1 MHSKRDQVQAHLFI
15 MGRLAS
21 AMLRAEP
28 DDPESP
34 LGRTNRGAAIGVVIA
49 VLVCAGAFV
58 FGLIQPGGNNSW
70 RSGENLVVDKQTG
83 ARYLYLDGRLRPVRN
98 YASARLIAGGDL
110 GVTTVGTSSLA
121 GTPHG
126 TPVGIPDGPEALPGT
141 GDLDRTPW
149 LVCSG
154 VRPRSTDVVTA
165 TTTLALGTDTP
176 HDVPGA
182 RQLGEREG
190 LLVTGPGDATYLL
203 WQGSRLRLDE
213 RANAAEALG
222 YGSVTPRP
230 VSAAFL
236 DSFPQGPDLSPA
248 DVPGQGGKGP
258 ELAGRATRIGQLF
271 RVDVPGSAPRYHLL
285 AEEGL
290 VPLTATGATL
300 LLGDPQTREKAY
312 GGGAVTVATLGADT
326 LTEHLAPDS
335 ASAAVNAA
343 KLPETPPTAVVVGSG
358 SAACAAVDSTDG
370 GIRVGTSV
378 LPENALPEPVQPPA
392 AEVVP
397 ACLKVDSIAVRAGKG
412 ALVRALSA
420 SGSAMGDTTY
430 LVTDTGVKYRLL
442 SQEGV
447 EALGYE
453 GVEERTMPS
462 PMLAM
467 LPSGPDL
474 TPEAA
479 SSGEARVT
487 LRCPRDRGTS
497 GDQREQSGPG

>member
-28 DDPESP
+28 DSPESP
-34 LGRTNRGAAIGVVIA
+34 LGRTNRGAAIGVIIA

-58 FGLIQPGGNNSW
+58 FGLIRPGGNDSW

-98 YASARLIAGGDL
+98 HTSARLVTGGEI

-126 TPVGIPDGPEALPGT
+126 TPLGIPDAPEALPGT
-141 GDLDRTPW
+141 GDLDRGPW

-154 VRPRSTDVVTA
+154 VQPRTTGVVTP
-165 TTTLALGTDTP
+165 TTTLALGTGAPQDI
-176 HDVPGA
+176 PGG
-182 RQLGEREG
+182 RQLGENEG
-190 LLVTGPGDATYLL
+190 LLVTGPDDATYLL

-213 RANAAEALG
+213 RAKAAEALG
-222 YGSVTPRP
+222 YGDVTPRP

-236 DSFPQGPDLSPA
+236 DALPLGGDLAPA
-248 DVPGQGGKGP
+248 DVPGRGEKGP
-258 ELAGRATRIGQLF
+258 ELAGRSTRIGQLF
-271 RVDVPGSAPRYHLL
+271 RVDVPGSAARHHLL
-285 AEEGL
+285 TRDGL
-290 VPLTATGATL
+290 VPLTDTGAAL
-300 LLGDPQTREKAY
+300 LLGDPRTGEKAY
-312 GGGAVTVATLGADT
+312 GGEAATVATLGADT
-326 LTEHLAPDS
+326 LAGHLAPDARS
-335 ASAAVNAA
+335 AR
-343 KLPETPPTAVVVGSG
+343 SG
-358 SAACAAVDSTDG
+358 SARLPAKPPRVVTVASGSVACAAVDSADSG
-370 GIRVGTSV
+370 VRVGTSV
-378 LPENALPEPVQPPA
+378 LPRDALPRAVQAPAPEVEPG
-392 AEVVP
+392 
-397 ACLKVDSIAVRAGKG
+397 CLKVDAIAVRAGKG

-420 SGSAMGDTTY
+420 SGSALGDTTY
-430 LVTDTGVKYRLL
+430 LVTDEGVKYRLL
-442 SQEGV
+442 SQETV

-453 GVEERTMPS
+453 GAEARTMPS

-479 SSGEARVT
+479 AEGMARVT
-487 LRCPRDRGTS
+487 LRCPGI
-497 GDQREQSGPG
+497 

>member
-28 DDPESP
+28 DDVESP
-34 LGRTNRGAAIGVVIA
+34 LGRTNRGAAIGVVVA

-83 ARYLYLDGRLRPVRN
+83 ARYLYLDGRLHPVRN
-98 YASARLIAGGDL
+98 YASARLIAGGEL

-126 TPVGIPDGPEALPGT
+126 SPVGIPDGPEALPGA
-141 GDLDRTPW
+141 GDLDRAPW

-154 VRPRSTDVVTA
+154 VDPRSTGVVEA
-165 TTTLALGTDTP
+165 TTTLALGTDP
-176 HDVPGA
+176 SHAAAGA
-182 RQLGEREG
+182 RQLGEQDG
-190 LLVTGPGDATYLL
+190 LLVAGPDDATYLL
-203 WQGSRLRLDE
+203 WQGSRLRLDG

-222 YGSVTPRP
+222 YGDVTPRP

-236 DSFPQGPDLSPA
+236 GSFPQGPDLSPA
-248 DVPGQGGKGP
+248 EVPGQGGKGP
-258 ELAGRATRIGQLF
+258 ELAGNATVVGQLF
-271 RVDVPGSAPRYHLL
+271 RIDVPGSDSRYHLL

-300 LLGDPQTREKAY
+300 LLGDPRTREKAY
-312 GGGAVTVATLGADT
+312 GGGAVTVETLGADT
-326 LTEHLAPDS
+326 LTRYLAPDS
-335 ASAAVNAA
+335 VSVAVNAA
-343 KLPETPPTAVVVGSG
+343 RLPESPPKTVVADSG
-358 SAACAAVDSTDG
+358 SAVCAAVDSTG
-370 GIRVGTSV
+370 EGVRVGTFV
-378 LPENALPEPVQPPA
+378 LPEKALPASVEPPA
-392 AEVVP
+392 AETVP
-397 ACLKVDSIAVRAGKG
+397 ACLKVDSIAARAGKG
-412 ALVRALSA
+412 SLVRALSA

-442 SQEGV
+442 SQEGAR
-447 EALGYE
+447 ALGYE

-487 LRCPRDRGTS
+487 LRCP
-497 GDQREQSGPG
+497 

>member
-1 MHSKRDQVQAHLFI
+1 MHSKRDQVQAHLFV

-58 FGLIQPGGNNSW
+58 FGLIRPGGNDSW
-70 RSGENLVVDKQTG
+70 RSAQNLIVDKQTG

-98 YASARLIAGGDL
+98 YASAQLISGGAVD
-110 GVTTVGTSSLA
+110 VTTVGTSSLA

-126 TPVGIPDGPEALPGT
+126 TPVGIPDGPETLPGT
-141 GDLDRTPW
+141 GDLDSKPW

-154 VRPRSTDVVTA
+154 VQPRTTGVVMA
-165 TTTLALGTDTP
+165 TTALALGTDEP
-176 HDVPGA
+176 EDIPGG
-182 RQLGEREG
+182 RQLGERDG
-190 LLVTGPGDATYLL
+190 LLISGPDDTTYLV
-203 WQGSRLRLDE
+203 WQGSRLRLDK

-222 YGSVTPRP
+222 YGDVTPRP

-236 DSFPQGPDLSPA
+236 DAFPQGPDLAPA
-248 DVPGQGGKGP
+248 DVPGRGAQGP
-258 ELAGRATRIGQLF
+258 ELAGRSTRIGQVF

-285 AEEGL
+285 TQQGL
-290 VPLTATGATL
+290 VPLTATGAALT
-300 LLGDPQTREKAY
+300 LGDPRTREKAY
-312 GGGAVTVATLGADT
+312 GGAAASVATLGADA
-326 LTEHLAPDS
+326 LTEHLAPGAGDF
-335 ASAAVNAA
+335 AAQAA
-343 KLPETPPTAVVVGSG
+343 KLPQRPPKAVGVPAASV
-358 SAACAAVDSTDG
+358 ACAAVDSTERG
-370 GIRVGTSV
+370 VRVGASV
-378 LPENALPEPVQPPA
+378 LPASALPEA
-392 AEVVP
+392 AQAPGPEVVP
-397 ACLKVDSIAVRAGKG
+397 GCLKVDAIAVRAGKG

-420 SGSAMGDTTY
+420 GGSELGDTTY
-430 LVTDTGVKYRLL
+430 LVTDEGLKYRVL

-447 EALGYE
+447 KALGYE
-453 GVEERTMPS
+453 GVEARTMPS

-487 LRCPRDRGTS
+487 LRCP
-497 GDQREQSGPG
+497 EK